1 MNRRQMLATA
11 LGGGAAAFAAAAN
24 SKPRNVIFILT
35 DDHRYDALGFMKPQP
50 WLETPQLDRM
60 AREGV
65 HFKNAFVTTALCSPS
80 RASILTGV
88 YAHRHRIVDNNTP
101 IPEGTTFF
109 PSYLQKAGYKT
120 GFFGKWHMGAETDEP
135 KPGFDQWVSFKGQ
148 GTYLPNPDGLNING
162 LHVPQKGYITD
173 ELTDYALDWLT
184 ALERNQ
190 PYFLYL
196 SHKAV
201 HADFQPA
208 ARHKGRY
215 KDAKFVYPATMAES
229 GEMAQHR
236 PMWVQNQRN
245 SWHGVDYAYH
255 STLDLSEYYKRYAET
270 LLGVDESVGR
280 VFDALSKRGELDST
294 LVMYMG
300 DNGFAFGEHG
310 LIDKRTAYEES
321 MRVPMLARCPELF
334 SGGRTVKEVVAG
346 LDIMPTVL
354 GVAGV
359 TPPAG
364 LDGLDW
370 MPLARGDCLEGRA
383 DNGDRRDRSSPDCG
397 SRRSLSAPAP
407 AWRGEL
413 LYEYYWERNY
423 PQTPTMH
430 ALRGDRYKFIRYQ
443 GIWDVDE
450 LYDLEEDP
458 LESRNLIFS
467 EKHQAIVAAMRE
479 RLFDVLER
487 SNGMNIPLQRD
498 KGKQMNLRNPGKD
511 KAAEFPKE
519 FEGKPK
525 QN

>member
-1 MNRRQMLATA
+1 MNRRQMLGA
-11 LGGGAAAFAAAAN
+11 LGGSALLAGAAPA
-24 SKPRNVIFILT
+24 KPRNVIFVLT
-35 DDHRYDALGFMKPQP
+35 DDHRYDAMGFLKPQT
-50 WLETPQLDRM
+50 WLETPTLDRV

-101 IPEGTTFF
+101 IPDGTTFF
-109 PSYLQKAGYKT
+109 PSHLQKAGYKT

-135 KPGFDQWVSFKGQ
+135 KPGFDQWVSFRGQ
-148 GTYLPNPDGLNING
+148 GTYLPNPNGLNVNG
-162 LHVPQKGYITD
+162 RKVPQKGYITD
-173 ELTDYALDWLT
+173 ELTDYALDWLA
-184 ALERNQ
+184 ALKKDQ
-190 PYFLYL
+190 PYFMYL

-201 HADFQPA
+201 HADFIPA

-245 SWHGVDYAYH
+245 SWHGVDYPYH

-270 LLGVDESVGR
+270 LLGVDDSVGR
-280 VFDALSKRGELDST
+280 VLDALGKRGELEST
-294 LVMYMG
+294 LLIYMG

-321 MRVPMLARCPELF
+321 MRVPLLARCPELF
-334 SGGRTVKEVVAG
+334 RGGQTVKPVVAG

-354 GVAGV
+354 GAAGV
-359 TPPAG
+359 AVPAG
-364 LDGLDW
+364 LDGMNWL
-370 MPLARGDCLEGRA
+370 PLAQGESPQW
-383 DNGDRRDRSSPDCG
+383 RR
-397 SRRSLSAPAP
+397 
-407 AWRGEL
+407 EL
-413 LYEYYWERNY
+413 LYEYYWERNF

-430 ALRGDRYKFIRYQ
+430 ALRGERYKFIRYQ

-450 LYDLEEDP
+450 LYDLAEDP
-458 LESRNLIFS
+458 LESRNLIAS
-467 EKHQAIVAAMRE
+467 PQHQAIVKELRE
-479 RLFDVLER
+479 HLFDVLEK

-498 KGKQMNLRNPGKD
+498 RGAQSNLRNPEKG
-511 KAAEFPKE
+511 KAAPFPKE

-525 QN
+525 SN

>member
-1 MNRRQMLATA
+1 MDSVNRRQMLVA
-11 LGGGAAAFAAAAN
+11 LAGAGAVAAAQN
-24 SKPRNVIFILT
+24 GKRRNVIFILS
-35 DDHRYDALGFMKPQP
+35 DDHRYDALGFLKTQP
-50 WLETPQLDRM
+50 WLETPQLDRL
-60 AREGV
+60 AHEGV
-65 HFKNAFVTTALCSPS
+65 HFKNACVTTALCSPS

-101 IPEGTTFF
+101 IPEGTVFF

-120 GFFGKWHMGAETDEP
+120 GFFGKWHMGAETDDP

-148 GTYLPNPDGLNING
+148 GTYSPNPNGLNING
-162 LHVPQKGYITD
+162 HKVPQKGYITD
-173 ELTDYALDWLT
+173 ELTDYALDWLGKLP
-184 ALERNQ
+184 ASQ

-201 HADFQPA
+201 HADFVPA
-208 ARHKGRY
+208 ERHKGRY
-215 KDAKFVYPATMAES
+215 QDAKFLYPATMAGS

-255 STLDLSEYYKRYAET
+255 STLDIADYYKRYAET
-270 LLGVDESVGR
+270 LMAVDESVGR
-280 VFDALSKRGELDST
+280 VLKTLESRGELDST

-346 LDIMPTVL
+346 LDIMPTTL
-354 GVAGV
+354 AAAGV
-359 TPPAG
+359 PIPSG
-364 LDGLDW
+364 LDGQNW
-370 MPLARGDCLEGRA
+370 IPLVQGDNRGW
-383 DNGDRRDRSSPDCG
+383 RS
-397 SRRSLSAPAP
+397 
-407 AWRGEL
+407 EL
-413 LYEYYWERNY
+413 LYEYYWERNF

-430 ALRGDRYKFIRYQ
+430 AIRGDRYKFIRYQ

-450 LYDLEEDP
+450 LYDLREDP

-467 EKHQAIVAAMRE
+467 EKHAAIIWEMRE
-479 RLFDVLER
+479 HLFDVLEQA
-487 SNGMNIPLQRD
+487 NGMNIPLQRD
-498 KGKQMNLRNPGKD
+498 RGPQMNKRNPEKS
-511 KAAEFPKE
+511 KAADFPDELKHKE
-519 FEGKPK
+519 PPL
-525 QN
+525 